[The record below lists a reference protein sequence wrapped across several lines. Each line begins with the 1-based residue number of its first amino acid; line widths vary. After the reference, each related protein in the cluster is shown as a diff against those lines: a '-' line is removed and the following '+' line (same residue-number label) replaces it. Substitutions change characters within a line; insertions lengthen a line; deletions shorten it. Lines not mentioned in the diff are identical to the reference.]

1 MLTIKQ
7 LIAGSGAVLV
17 LAATALPTGV
27 LAATASSN
35 TVINGTVG
43 STITVT
49 SGATVAIN
57 TTATTASA
65 VLSSASN
72 SVQVTTNNATGY
84 TLGLSIVSGAPNTNL
99 VSGSYTIAASTNTM
113 AAPAVLADD
122 TWGFRVDGQGGFG
135 AGTTTAE
142 TNSTSSTTTW
152 AGVTDTAQTIKTTT
166 TPAAAD
172 STTVWYAMK
181 VSPTKPS
188 GTYTNTVT
196 YTATT
201 RP

>member
-27 LAATASSN
+27 LAATDTSN
-35 TVINGTVG
+35 TVINGMVG

-49 SGATVAIN
+49 SDATVALN
-57 TTATTASA
+57 TTATASA

-84 TLGLSIVSGAPNTNL
+84 TLGLSIVSGAPNTSL
-99 VSGSYTIAASTNTM
+99 VSGSDTIAASTNTM

-135 AGTTTAE
+135 AGPTTAE

-152 AGVTDTAQTIKTTT
+152 AGVTNTAQTIKTTT
-166 TPAAAD
+166 TTAAAD